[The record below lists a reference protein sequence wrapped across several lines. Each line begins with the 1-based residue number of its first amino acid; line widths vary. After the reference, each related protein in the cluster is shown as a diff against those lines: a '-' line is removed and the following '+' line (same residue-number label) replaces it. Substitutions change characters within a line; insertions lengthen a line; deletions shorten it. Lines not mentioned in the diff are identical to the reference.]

1 MSNISAL
8 GEACRTAWKRI
19 LLADALFLNGDRHMR
34 NFGVIRSTKTGEVLR
49 LDSEIL
55 TTIRRTAA
63 IPAGTIPQAWLRLY
77 WKTADDEDWAN
88 LRKLLDACEK
98 NKYLAEAWH
107 AGIEIIH
114 AAPDLKS
121 L

>member
-1 MSNISAL
+1 
-8 GEACRTAWKRI
+8 
-19 LLADALFLNGDRHMR
+19 MR

-49 LDSEIL
+49 LAPNFDNNQAYRGNPGGRYS
-55 TTIRRTAA
+55 AA
-63 IPAGTIPQAWLRLY
+63 MLRLY
-77 WKTADDEDWAN
+77 WKAADDEDRAN
-88 LRKLLDACEK
+88 LRQLLDACEK

-114 AAPDLKS
+114 AVPDRKS

>member
-1 MSNISAL
+1 M
-8 GEACRTAWKRI
+8 
-19 LLADALFLNGDRHMR
+19 
-34 NFGVIRSTKTGEVLR
+34 
-49 LDSEIL
+49 
-55 TTIRRTAA
+55 
-63 IPAGTIPQAWLRLY
+63 LRLY